1 MSNSY
6 VSFHIDLLKQT
17 YNHVIQFMPFASQEL
32 GEDEQ
37 SFLEQFTAL
46 IEAIEQQSEDVLEQ
60 GQALLT
66 QWIRNYPE
74 LVPIIPRD
82 LLWYFGGD
90 CLHYMPDEEIDKF
103 QLLDEKRY
111 LAESEGK
118 DFEYARERAVIL
130 ELAH

>member
-17 YNHVIQFMPFASQEL
+17 YNLVIQFMPFASQEL

-66 QWIRNYPE
+66 RWIRNHPE

-103 QLLDEKRY
+103 QLLDEKRH

>member
-46 IEAIEQQSEDVLEQ
+46 IEAIEQQSEDGLEQ

-66 QWIRNYPE
+66 RWIRNYPE

-103 QLLDEKRY
+103 QLLDEKRH

>member
-32 GEDEQ
+32 GEDER

-66 QWIRNYPE
+66 RWIRNYPE

-103 QLLDEKRY
+103 QLLDEKRH

>member
-32 GEDEQ
+32 GEDER

-66 QWIRNYPE
+66 RWIRNYPE

>member
-17 YNHVIQFMPFASQEL
+17 YNHAIQFMPFASQEL

-66 QWIRNYPE
+66 RWIRNYPE

-103 QLLDEKRY
+103 QLLDEKRH

>member
-66 QWIRNYPE
+66 RWIRNYPE

-111 LAESEGK
+111 LAEFEGK

>member
-17 YNHVIQFMPFASQEL
+17 YNHVIQFMPFASLDL

-37 SFLEQFTAL
+37 TFLAQYAAL
-46 IEAIEQQSEDVLEQ
+46 IQATEQQSEDYLDK

-66 QWIRNYPE
+66 QWIRHYPE

-90 CLHYMPDEEIDKF
+90 CLHYMPDDEIDKF

-111 LAESEGK
+111 LAESEDK
-118 DFEYARERAVIL
+118 VFEYARERAVIL